1 MSEIHPILQPLTL
14 SQEQQEAALGC
25 GDILVTAGA
34 GTGKTRTLTARFLSL
49 LAQGEPLRGI
59 VAITFTRKAAREM
72 RNRIRE
78 EIWNYLER
86 SDLSRRERDYWSR
99 IASELDAARISTIH
113 GLCQEILR
121 SHPVEA
127 RIDPDFQVLEEGRM
141 VLWQHEALEEA
152 MTWAAGQ
159 AHLAPLFSEVEEQWV
174 RKALAN
180 LLKQGRNAKTLLA
193 QLPDDPDLLLEQWQA
208 QLRRFQREILA
219 ELTSIPAWRE
229 AVASIREA
237 PLAQVRRGDKLV
249 EKLQVALQ
257 ALTLLE
263 RPDDEQA
270 FRQGVA
276 LLRSVTGRNV
286 GSAGNWPGGKAQV
299 TALNQAVNFLKNC
312 FHPRKSADSRK
323 HFALLGESLNAED
336 ARSAWRLLLLKKI
349 ALQAFAIYEGMKQ
362 EKHVL
367 DFDDLEVLA
376 VRLLEDHPD
385 ALARWQG
392 EVAALLV
399 DEYQDTN
406 PRQAQLL
413 HLLDGGR
420 SRLFLVGDAKQ
431 SIYRF
436 RGADV
441 AVFTQEEKQFR
452 QQRKRLVHLRATY
465 RAHPQ
470 LISSLNA
477 LFEPILKDARHPWEA
492 RFDSLTPA
500 RTQPPAVEASAY
512 VEILLAPGNKDH
524 ALPAAARAAVDR
536 LLELFEMGYE
546 PKDVAIL
553 CRASSSFAAY
563 EDALD
568 KANIPF
574 LTLAGRGF
582 FQRPEVRDLVV
593 VMRAAA
599 DPTDDVALIGALRSP
614 GIGLSDVALT
624 ALAQSR
630 DERQRQARA
639 AGDRGAVPLWEVVLH
654 PPEDFPEEEQA
665 RLAYARQLLTK
676 LHGLAGRV
684 SVADVLKRYLDET
697 NYLAILAAAGQHR
710 AVRNVDKLLADV
722 RKARFVQIDA
732 FLSWFQLT
740 RDVDVREGEA
750 PVVAEGAGQIMTVHR
765 AKGLEFPIVI
775 LGDVTWAQRRSPD
788 LITVDDFIVWKL
800 PGAGKE
806 KEKPLMHDML
816 HWHVSRQEEAEN
828 KRLLYVAAT
837 RAKDFLI
844 INGYVSR
851 GASGWLKLLQMA
863 LPNLEALWK
872 EEHSAPYECELHHG
886 EQRVRCVRVP
896 LEAPARAF
904 ASSDAGLQPDFE
916 LQPALLQGIAM
927 EEEWQDEDTRQREAE
942 PERRVWRIL
951 PPAEEKRVWAPS
963 WIVGKL
969 VHRAIELQR
978 FPDHPTFIPWL
989 EASARSLGISDER
1002 MLQNARQRV
1011 QRLLTQFRQS
1021 PIWQEIQ
1028 RADQRLFE
1036 VPFSY
1041 QDPVQQ
1047 RVHRGAID
1055 LICRHGDAW
1064 TLIDF
1069 KTDRVRTREEML
1081 AVIRDKGYDR
1091 QVRSYAR
1098 AMKSILGV
1106 EPVAQL
1112 CFLDVAGK
1120 VEVSLVMDDRLEE
1133 A

>member
-1 MSEIHPILQPLTL
+1 MSEIHPILQSLTL
-14 SQEQQEAALGC
+14 SPAQREAAFEA
-25 GDILVTAGA
+25 GDVLVTAGA
-34 GTGKTRTLTARFLSL
+34 GTGKTRTLTARFLAL
-49 LAQGEPLRGI
+49 LARRVPLRGI

-86 SDLSRRERDYWSR
+86 SDLSRQERDYWSR

-152 MTWAAGQ
+152 MTWAATQ
-159 AHLAPLFSEVEEQWV
+159 AHLAPLFSEVEERAV
-174 RKALAN
+174 REALAN
-180 LLKQGRNAKTLLA
+180 LLKQGVKVKTLLE
-193 QLPDDPDLLLEQWQA
+193 QLPDDPGRLLRQWEVQIR
-208 QLRRFQREILA
+208 QFQRETLA

-229 AVASIREA
+229 AVARIREA
-237 PLAQVRRGDKLV
+237 PVAQVRRDDKLA
-249 EKLQVALQ
+249 EKLQIVLQ
-257 ALTLLE
+257 ALALLE
-263 RPDDEQA
+263 QSDDEQA

-276 LLRSVTGRNV
+276 LLRSVSGRNV
-286 GSAGNWPGGKAQV
+286 GAQANWPGGKEQV
-299 TALNQAVNFLKNC
+299 TALNQAVKMLKG
-312 FHPRKSADSRK
+312 FFDSKKHK
-323 HFALLGESLNAED
+323 HFALLSESLNVKDE
-336 ARSAWRLLLLKKI
+336 RSAWNVLLLKEI
-349 ALQAFAIYEGMKQ
+349 ALRAFAIYEGMKQ

-376 VRLLEDHPD
+376 VRLLEDHSD
-385 ALARWQG
+385 ALARWRG
-392 EVAALLV
+392 EVEALLV

-406 PRQAQLL
+406 ARQAKLL

-420 SRLFLVGDAKQ
+420 SRRFLVGDAKQ

-441 AVFTQEEKQFR
+441 AVFTQTEQQFQR
-452 QQRKRLVHLRATY
+452 QRKRLVHLHATY
-465 RAHPQ
+465 RAHPR
-470 LISSLNA
+470 LIASLNA
-477 LFEPILKDARHPWEA
+477 LLAPILGDAHYPWEA
-492 RFDSLTPA
+492 RFEPLTPA
-500 RTQPPAVEASAY
+500 RTEEPDVDAAAY
-512 VEILLAPGNKDH
+512 VEILLAKGNKSQ
-524 ALPAAARAAVDR
+524 AQPAAARAAVDR
-536 LLELFEMGYE
+536 LLELFDMGYE

-568 KANIPF
+568 RANIPF

-593 VMRAAA
+593 LMRAAA
-599 DPTDDVALIGALRSP
+599 DPTDDVALVGALRSP

-639 AGDRGAVPLWEVVLH
+639 AGDRGAVPLWAVVLH
-654 PPEDFPEEEQA
+654 PPEDLPEEEQK
-665 RLAYARQLLTK
+665 RLAYARQLLAK

-684 SVADVLKRYLDET
+684 SVADVLKRCLDET

-710 AVRNVDKLLADV
+710 AVRNVEKLLADV

-750 PVVAEGAGQIMTVHR
+750 PVIAEGAVQIMTVHR

-775 LGDVTWAQRRSPD
+775 LGDVTWAQRRSSD
-788 LITVDDFIVWKL
+788 LITVDDSIVWKL

-816 HWHVSRQEEAEN
+816 RWHVSRQEEAEN
-828 KRLLYVAAT
+828 KRLLYVATT

-851 GASGWLKLLQMA
+851 GATGWLKLLQMA

-872 EEHSAPYECELHHG
+872 EEHSAPHECELRHG
-886 EQRVRCVRVP
+886 ERRVRCVRVP

-904 ASSDAGLQPDFE
+904 ASSDAGLQLDFE
-916 LQPALLQGIAM
+916 LQPALLQGVAM

-969 VHRAIELQR
+969 VHRAMELQR
-978 FPDHPTFIPWL
+978 FPDHPTFLPWL

-1011 QRLLTQFRQS
+1011 QRLLNQFRQS

-1036 VPFSY
+1036 APFSY
-1041 QDPVQQ
+1041 QDPLQQ

-1055 LICRHGDAW
+1055 LIYRHGDAW
-1064 TLIDF
+1064 TIIDF

-1091 QVRSYAR
+1091 QVQSYVR
-1098 AMKSILGV
+1098 AIKNILGV
-1106 EPVAQL
+1106 EPIAKL

-1120 VEVSLVMDDRLEE
+1120 VEVSLVTGDRLEE
-1133 A
+1133 V